1 MPANPTPGKPD
12 SAAYARAIWR
22 RKDWV
27 AGMVVLGVVLA
38 TTYSFSSPKEY
49 SATAQILVQSPV
61 GAVSALDGTPVTI
74 SATDVLTESQLLSAP
89 PVANVV
95 EAELHQRNLSVK
107 TSAATSTNLISVT
120 ATNHSPAMAARIAN
134 SYANAFVAYENKRA
148 LTDLRAAEDKLTMQI
163 NAIDAQ
169 LPNVTSTSQS
179 TALATE
185 EASLKGE
192 LTRLQVYGTQGP
204 GGVQVEVAAT
214 LPKAPSG
221 PKKVENGLLGLLG
234 GLVFGLGMVLLM
246 DRVDDKIRSEDDL
259 ERSGLGYQVFGVIP
273 MIGRRWKRDRPQV
286 VTLCSPTSPAAE
298 AYRGLRTS
306 LGIAA
311 RDGQLRSILVTSPAA
326 IEGKTTAVANLGVAM
341 ASTGQRV
348 VLVSSDLRR
357 PQLATLFGL
366 HGEVG
371 LTTMILERINVKQAV
386 QPVSGVN
393 GLSVLAS
400 GPIPANPAETL
411 GSSDFACIVRRLYE
425 NFNVVIF
432 DGPPL
437 LPVTDSMILAQIA
450 DVTLLVVAEG
460 QTTHSQLGRACQK
473 LDRARVTNVGL
484 VLNGATRERNVS
496 YSSYLPGESD
506 GHGWSG
512 EERSHVPPTVE
523 NRGGV
528 ATLARPEPKKVVRS
542 ALE

>member
-1 MPANPTPGKPD
+1 
-12 SAAYARAIWR
+12 
-22 RKDWV
+22 
-27 AGMVVLGVVLA
+27 
-38 TTYSFSSPKEY
+38 
-49 SATAQILVQSPV
+49 
-61 GAVSALDGTPVTI
+61 
-74 SATDVLTESQLLSAP
+74 
-89 PVANVV
+89 
-95 EAELHQRNLSVK
+95 
-107 TSAATSTNLISVT
+107 
-120 ATNHSPAMAARIAN
+120 MAARIAN

-286 VTLCSPTSPAAE
+286 
-298 AYRGLRTS
+298 
-306 LGIAA
+306 
-311 RDGQLRSILVTSPAA
+311 LVTSPAA

-484 VLNGATRERNVS
+484 GGAERNARTYRLQSRIVVAS
-496 YSSYLPGESD
+496 PHL
-506 GHGWSG
+506 
-512 EERSHVPPTVE
+512 RAR
-523 NRGGV
+523 NR
-528 ATLARPEPKKVVRS
+528 RKS
-542 ALE
+542 